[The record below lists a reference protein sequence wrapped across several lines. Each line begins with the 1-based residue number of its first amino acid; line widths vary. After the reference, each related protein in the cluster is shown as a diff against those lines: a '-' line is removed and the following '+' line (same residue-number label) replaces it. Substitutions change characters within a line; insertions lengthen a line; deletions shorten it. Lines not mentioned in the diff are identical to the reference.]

1 MARYGNEF
9 HEWAVARLETV
20 IARVAMNE
28 AQRSAWCCGERISPS
43 DLQQWHESA
52 MAALAQHTRNSN
64 PITVVIPNPERDAVI
79 RTANGPFW
87 NGATR

>member
-1 MARYGNEF
+1 
-9 HEWAVARLETV
+9 
-20 IARVAMNE
+20 
-28 AQRSAWCCGERISPS
+28 
-43 DLQQWHESA
+43 